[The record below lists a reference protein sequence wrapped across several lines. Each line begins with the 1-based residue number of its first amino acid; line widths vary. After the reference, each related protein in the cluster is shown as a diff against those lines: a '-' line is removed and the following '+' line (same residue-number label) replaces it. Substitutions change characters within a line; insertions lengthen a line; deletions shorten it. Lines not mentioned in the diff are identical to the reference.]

1 MPPKTKTNCLSPI
14 QKFGDNVMQI
24 DYEARLQKLRDT
36 VDADVVAIVSGTNME
51 YFTGLHFHLS
61 ERPTIAFVH
70 KNGLSLIVP
79 KLEMLKVTNR
89 IDLEIQAFSWSDSDG
104 YEDAFKSAM
113 NEPSIGGD
121 SRLAVDGMTMRVF
134 EWLALGKG
142 GAKLDTV
149 LDVGQNLQGLR
160 SYKTAE
166 EIALIQEAVNLSEE
180 ALRRTIEWA
189 KPGMTELEIAKKLND
204 ECNNLGAE
212 GFAFDSA
219 VLSGEN
225 SALPHGSPGN
235 RKLGEDEFLL
245 IDFGGKKQGYPA
257 DITRTFC
264 FGEPT
269 GQMREI
275 YDAVLQAN
283 LAAQAFAKPG
293 VTCHEVDKAARD
305 VIKAAGYGD
314 YFRHRLGHGLGLD
327 THELPNIT
335 ENNHVKLEEGMV
347 FTIEPGV
354 YLPGVGGVRIE
365 DDVVVTEDGIRS
377 LTSFPREL

>member
-1 MPPKTKTNCLSPI
+1 
-14 QKFGDNVMQI
+14 MQI
-24 DYEARLQKLRDT
+24 DYQARLRKLRNT
-36 VDADVVAIVSGTNME
+36 IDADVVAIVSGTNME

-89 IDLEIQAFSWSDSDG
+89 PDLEIQAFDWSDSDG

-113 NEPSIGGD
+113 SEPAIGEK

-134 EWLALGKG
+134 EWLALVKG
-142 GAKLDTV
+142 GAKLDTSIDAGED
-149 LDVGQNLQGLR
+149 LLWMR
-160 SYKTAE
+160 SRKSSE
-166 EIALIQEAVNLSEE
+166 EVALIQEAVNLSEE

-204 ECNNLGAE
+204 ECNILGAE
-212 GFAFDSA
+212 GFAFDST
-219 VLSGEN
+219 VLTGEN
-225 SALPHGSPGN
+225 SALPHGSPGK
-235 RKLGEDEFLL
+235 RKLGENEFLL

-264 FGEPT
+264 LGEP
-269 GQMREI
+269 GEQMREI
-275 YDAVLQAN
+275 HEAVLQAN

-293 VTCHEVDKAARD
+293 VTCHEVDKVARD
-305 VIKAAGYGD
+305 VIKEAGYGD

-327 THELPNIT
+327 THELPNIA
-335 ENNHVKLEEGMV
+335 ENNHVKLEEDMV